1 MNTSNTLVSCKNCK
15 NSFKGKFCN
24 NCGEKMYTEK
34 DRSVLLLL
42 SQGLHFITHLEG
54 TFFNTI
60 KAIITRPGKFSLDYC
75 EGVRKKY
82 FKPLGFFLML
92 VIIYLLFPFY
102 QGLNMNLY
110 SHTHHDV
117 YGSYA
122 MRKTIE
128 LMQAKHLSDGEIGQ
142 TFHHASEKIS
152 KFLLFIIIPFMA
164 LFSWLMGFK
173 KRKYYFDNFIF
184 CTEAVSFFIL
194 WGALLLPLIDAT
206 IRKFFSV
213 VLFSDPQTGI
223 IVISVLA
230 IYLMIA
236 SKRFFKFKWWYNI
249 LYSVLFSLVLAFF
262 IQFLYNFILFYIT
275 IHSI

>member
-1 MNTSNTLVSCKNCK
+1 MNTSNTLVNCKNCK

-24 NCGEKMYTEK
+24 NCGEKVYTEK

-223 IVISVLA
+223 IIISVLV

>member
-1 MNTSNTLVSCKNCK
+1 MDTAQPLITCKNCGK
-15 NSFKGKFCN
+15 HFIGKFCN
-24 NCGEKMYTEK
+24 TCGEKAYTEK
-34 DRSVLLLL
+34 DKSVLHLF
-42 SQGLHFITHLEG
+42 SEGLHFITHLDG
-54 TFFNTI
+54 SFFNTL
-60 KAIITRPGKFSLDYC
+60 KALITRPGKFSLDYC
-75 EGVRKKY
+75 NGIRKKY

-117 YGSYA
+117 YGGYA

-128 LMQAKHLSDGEIGQ
+128 LIQAKHLADGEIGQ
-142 TFHHASEKIS
+142 TFHHTSEKIS

-184 CTEAVSFFIL
+184 CTEAASFFIL
-194 WGALLLPLIDAT
+194 WGALILPLIDAT
-206 IRKFFSV
+206 IRKVFSV
-213 VLFSDPQTGI
+213 TLFSDPQTGI
-223 IVISVLA
+223 IVISVFT

-236 SKRFFKFKWWYNI
+236 SKRFFNFKWWYNI
-249 LYSVLFSLVLAFF
+249 LYSLLFSFVLAFF
-262 IQFLYNFILFYIT
+262 IQFIYNFILFYIT
-275 IHSI
+275 IHFI